1 MYAVRHTRNGLTSVG
16 KGTMTF
22 GFEGKNGVRT
32 SSLTECQDILDVFF
46 GHGHTEV
53 DTARMYAEGTTEQV
67 GYAAFDPMKNRVFTH
82 NPCIVSLGPISP
94 QSR

>member
-1 MYAVRHTRNGLTSVG
+1 MIASVLLGRRLTILG

-32 SSLTECQDILDVFF
+32 SSLTECQEILDVFF
-46 GHGHTEV
+46 DHGHAEL

-67 GYAAFDPMKNRVFTH
+67 ASQYS
-82 NPCIVSLGPISP
+82 I
-94 QSR
+94 Q